1 MTFYFSTEW
10 LCKVPYSSE
19 LLISDWEYF
28 AQIKHI
34 FLDWKVWF
42 LSFNLIISW
51 TYTSWHSV
59 STLFRLYVLTS
70 HVSLVHIFF
79 VEVFLILEIVLLAR
93 AVSVPVGR
101 CSHSRLAT
109 TLMAAISIIVFPL
122 FSPVSPYSAFLMQN
136 TLKTTLKHL
145 RNVKVPL
152 KNPLKVLGGTFKKLL
167 T

>member
-59 STLFRLYVLTS
+59 STLFRLYVRTS
-70 HVSLVHIFF
+70 LVSLVHIFF
-79 VEVFLILEIVLLAR
+79 VKVFLILKIVLLAR

-122 FSPVSPYSAFLMQN
+122 FSPCFPPFLR
-136 TLKTTLKHL
+136 TLLFSCKT
-145 RNVKVPL
+145 PL
-152 KNPLKVLGGTFKKLL
+152 KLPWNT
-167 T
+167 